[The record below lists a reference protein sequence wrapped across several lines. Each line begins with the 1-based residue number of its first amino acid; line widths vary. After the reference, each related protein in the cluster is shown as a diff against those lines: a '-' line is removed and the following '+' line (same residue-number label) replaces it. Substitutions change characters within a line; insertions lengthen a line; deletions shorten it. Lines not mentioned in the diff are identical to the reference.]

1 VSELRAEDAS
11 TGTIAAIASPPG
23 RGGVGIVRVSGPSAG
38 QIAVSVIGRSLPPPR
53 HASLVPFRGSDGQ
66 LIDRGLLLYFAA
78 PASFTGE
85 DVVEFHAHGGPVVL
99 ALLLDACLAAGARL
113 ARAGE
118 FSLRAFLNGKLD
130 LLQAEATADLIAAGS
145 VRAARAAMRSLEG
158 AFSQRVQT
166 LKDQVISLR
175 VQVEAAIDF
184 GSEDIEPAAAS
195 SIIRQGQGV
204 AEHIAALRRDAE
216 VGVRAGEGLRVVLVG
231 APNVGKSTLLNQLAQ
246 RNTAIVTPMAG
257 TTRDIVREQLVL
269 DGIAVELLDTAG
281 LRSEASLDPVEE
293 EGIRRARGLLP
304 AADLVLLVIDAAIP
318 PASRVLPMLASALAL
333 DAVEDRILIIV
344 NKVDISGEPAGWRDG
359 MLHVSGTTGAGID
372 LLRRHLA
379 DIAGAATD
387 GGAFA
392 ARRRHVASLDA
403 ALAALRAGLGAMN
416 DHPAIELLA
425 EDLRIVQR
433 HLGELVGDVSADDL
447 LGAIFATFCIGK

>member
-1 VSELRAEDAS
+1 MSELNAEDAS

-23 RGGVGIVRVSGPSAG
+23 RGGVGIVRVSGPAATDV
-38 QIAVSVIGRSLPPPR
+38 AVSIIGRAMPPPR
-53 HASLVPFRGSDGQ
+53 YASLVPFRGSDGQ

-85 DVVEFHAHGGPVVL
+85 DIVEFHAHGGPVVL

-130 LLQAEATADLIAAGS
+130 LLQAEATADLIAASS

-158 AFSQRVQT
+158 AFSQRVFA
-166 LKDQVISLR
+166 LKDQVIGLR
-175 VQVEAAIDF
+175 VQIEAAIDF
-184 GSEDIEPAAAS
+184 DAEDIEPAAAS
-195 SIIRQGQGV
+195 SIIRQGHSI
-204 AEHIAALRRDAE
+204 AEEIAALRRDAE

-231 APNVGKSTLLNQLAQ
+231 APNVGKSTLLNLLAQ
-246 RNTAIVTPMAG
+246 RETAIVTPMAG

-269 DGIAVELLDTAG
+269 GGVAVELLDTAG
-281 LRSEASLDPVEE
+281 LRCEASLDPVEV
-293 EGIRRARGLLP
+293 EGIRRARDLLP
-304 AADLVLLVIDAAIP
+304 AADLVLLVIDAAVP
-318 PASRVLPMLASALAL
+318 LVGRSLPTLASALGL
-333 DAVEDRILIIV
+333 EAVKDRTMVIV
-344 NKVDISGEPAGWRDG
+344 NKVDTSGEPAGWRDG
-359 MLHVSGTTGAGID
+359 MLHVSGASGAGVD

-379 DIAGAATD
+379 DTAAGATD

-392 ARRRHVASLDA
+392 ARRRHLAALDA
-403 ALAALRAGLGAMN
+403 ALTALRTGLGAMCE
-416 DHPAIELLA
+416 HPAVELLA

-433 HLGELVGDVSADDL
+433 HLGDLVGDVSADDL